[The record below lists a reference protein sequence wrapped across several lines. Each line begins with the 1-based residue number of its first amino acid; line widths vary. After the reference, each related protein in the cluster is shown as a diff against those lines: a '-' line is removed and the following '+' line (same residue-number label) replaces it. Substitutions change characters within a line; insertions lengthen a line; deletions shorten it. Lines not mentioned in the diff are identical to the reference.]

1 LLDTTSGAAKGWLRE
16 NENGFATDRTGSVGL
31 FADAAGELSTDIRD
45 FRRPPDSGCS
55 GDSTSQRESSRMMNP
70 TSNSQPQTP
79 DGNLSARDF
88 ERVRKMIHARAG
100 IALNETKRNMVYSRL
115 SRRLRER
122 DLPSFSAYLDLLES
136 DDGGEWQDF
145 VNALT
150 TNLTSFFREAHHFEM
165 LAGQLRSIPPG
176 RPVMLWSA
184 ASSTGEEPYSMAI
197 TAAGSPACGVR
208 ILATDIDTQ
217 VLESGRRGVY
227 RDEHV
232 EKLDPKIV
240 HRWFQRGTGSN
251 AGKVRVRSQL
261 REIVSFRQLN
271 LLSPVWPVRE
281 KFAAVFCRNVM
292 IYFDKPTQRAV
303 LERIAA
309 RLEPEGML
317 YIGHS
322 ENLMWAR
329 DLFEPCGRTAY
340 RVARAGEGR

>member
-1 LLDTTSGAAKGWLRE
+1 MQTAQPQS
-16 NENGFATDRTGSVGL
+16 
-31 FADAAGELSTDIRD
+31 RD
-45 FRRPPDSGCS
+45 FDM
-55 GDSTSQRESSRMMNP
+55 ST
-70 TSNSQPQTP
+70 
-79 DGNLSARDF
+79 RDF
-88 ERVRKMIHARAG
+88 DRVRKMIHARAG

-115 SRRLRER
+115 SKRVRER
-122 DLPSFSAYLDLLES
+122 ALPSFSDYLDLLED

-150 TNLTSFFREAHHFEM
+150 TNLTAFFRESHHFDM
-165 LAGQLRSIPPG
+165 LAELLRSQPPG
-176 RPVMLWSA
+176 KRVMLWSA
-184 ASSTGEEPYSMAI
+184 ASSTGEESYSMAI
-197 TAAGSPACGVR
+197 TAAGMRAHGVR

-217 VLESGRRGVY
+217 VLETGRRGVY

-240 HRWFQRGTGSN
+240 HRWFQRGTNSN
-251 AGKVRVRSQL
+251 AGKVRVRSEL
-261 REIVSFRQLN
+261 REMVSFRQLN
-271 LLSPVWPVRE
+271 LLAATWPLRE

-309 RLEPEGML
+309 RLEPGGML

-329 DLFEPCGRTAY
+329 ELFEPCGRTAY
-340 RVARAGEGR
+340 RLARSGGGI